1 MYSTHN
7 EGKSVIAKRFL
18 RTLKIRSTNTWISF
32 KIVYINKLN
41 DIVNKYNN
49 TYNNAIKMKPAGVK
63 PNAKIESNK
72 EINDKNPK
80 FKIGDTVRIS
90 KYKNVFYKFTL
101 QIGLKRFLWLKKLK
115 TLFRGHL
122 LLAIL
127 KAKTLL
133 ERFMK
138 TDWKKQFKNNLELK
152 K

>member
-1 MYSTHN
+1 
-7 EGKSVIAKRFL
+7 
-18 RTLKIRSTNTWISF
+18 
-32 KIVYINKLN
+32 
-41 DIVNKYNN
+41 
-49 TYNNAIKMKPAGVK
+49 MKPVDVK
-63 PNAKIESNK
+63 SNAYIKSSK
-72 EINDKNPK
+72 EMNDKNPK
-80 FKIGDTVRIS
+80 FKTGDTVRIS

>member
-1 MYSTHN
+1 
-7 EGKSVIAKRFL
+7 
-18 RTLKIRSTNTWISF
+18 
-32 KIVYINKLN
+32 
-41 DIVNKYNN
+41 
-49 TYNNAIKMKPAGVK
+49 MKPVDVK
-63 PNAKIESNK
+63 SNAYIKSSK
-72 EINDKNPK
+72 EMNDKNPK

>member
-1 MYSTHN
+1 
-7 EGKSVIAKRFL
+7 
-18 RTLKIRSTNTWISF
+18 
-32 KIVYINKLN
+32 
-41 DIVNKYNN
+41 
-49 TYNNAIKMKPAGVK
+49 MKPVDVK
-63 PNAKIESNK
+63 SNAYIKSSK
-72 EINDKNPK
+72 EMNDKNPK

-90 KYKNVFYKFTL
+90 KYKNDFYKFTL

>member
-1 MYSTHN
+1 
-7 EGKSVIAKRFL
+7 
-18 RTLKIRSTNTWISF
+18 
-32 KIVYINKLN
+32 
-41 DIVNKYNN
+41 
-49 TYNNAIKMKPAGVK
+49 MKPVDVK
-63 PNAKIESNK
+63 SNAYIKSSK
-72 EINDKNPK
+72 EMNDKNPK

-138 TDWKKQFKNNLELK
+138 TDWKEQFKNNLELK

>member
-1 MYSTHN
+1 
-7 EGKSVIAKRFL
+7 
-18 RTLKIRSTNTWISF
+18 
-32 KIVYINKLN
+32 
-41 DIVNKYNN
+41 
-49 TYNNAIKMKPAGVK
+49 MKPAGVK
-63 PNAKIESNK
+63 PNAKIESSK

-138 TDWKKQFKNNLELK
+138 TDWKEQFKNNLELK